1 MTLLVETPH
10 GAVRNL
16 LPDGRDAADWHP
28 ALAAEIAGHLSPAHA
43 AILATPVPVG
53 NGTRW
58 ETSAS
63 QAIRQADLSAADRH
77 ALMRAVTVILSD
89 IRRLAESG
97 AAVAVTRCWPMLRE
111 IPDFGMIFA
120 ADGRPVLAGWGG
132 MPPSMTM
139 PPELLADADDNRPW
153 QPQPQPPWQL
163 YAGVAAVLAVFA
175 LVSGLLLSRLA
186 IPPASLQAC
195 VADPDEVAALN
206 QQAQT
211 DGRHSALQSELALLV
226 QQEGSRRLQCPL
238 PVIASVPPLRHAEAT
253 PPALPGDR
261 WDRHD
266 LTMLDGCWNR
276 ISNMAVHN
284 PATDTVLP
292 VASWRICFDGNG
304 VGTQTMTLQNGGRC
318 TGPVVASF
326 DGNRMI
332 TRAAQCR
339 GPGLSFVRSEQD
351 CTRVSDDEASCIGR
365 DLEGSAVGRASP
377 ASRFR
382 R

>member
-1 MTLLVETPH
+1 MTLLVETPY
-10 GAVRNL
+10 GAARNL
-16 LPDGRDAADWHP
+16 LPDGRDAAGWHA

-53 NGTRW
+53 HGMRW

-63 QAIRQADLSAADRH
+63 QAICHADLPAADRQ

-97 AAVAVTRCWPMLRE
+97 AAQAVTRCWPMLRE
-111 IPDFGMIFA
+111 IPEFGMVFA

-132 MPPSMTM
+132 VPSSVTI
-139 PPELLADADDNRPW
+139 PRGLLADADDNRPW
-153 QPQPQPPWQL
+153 QPHPRPPWRL
-163 YAGVAAVLAVFA
+163 YATVAAVLAVFA
-175 LVSGLLLSRLA
+175 LVSWLLLSSFAL
-186 IPPASLQAC
+186 PPASLQAC

-211 DGRHSALQSELALLV
+211 DGRHSALRSELALLV
-226 QQEGSRRLQCPL
+226 QEEGRRRLQCPL
-238 PVIASVPPLRHAEAT
+238 PVIALVPPVRHTEVM
-253 PPALPGDR
+253 PPALPRDR

-284 PATDTVLP
+284 MTTDRVLP
-292 VASWRICFDGNG
+292 VVSWRICFDRNG
-304 VGTQTMTLQNGGRC
+304 TGEQTMTLQNGGRC
-318 TGPVVASF
+318 IGPVRASF

-332 TRAAQCR
+332 TRAARCT
-339 GPGLSFVRSEQD
+339 GPGLDFVRSEQD

-365 DLEGSAVGRASP
+365 DLEGPGMGRTSEG
-377 ASRFR
+377 RFR